1 MADKYITLIDIGTQQ
16 PIKIKVIDNED
27 GTYTLDTK
35 ATLNVGDIQ
44 LGQVELKDSDSTAQ
58 ANIKAAN
65 TARTTAT
72 VVVATQHID
81 ASGQVGGVQ
90 GQVASGAADSGN
102 PVKVGGKYN
111 ASAPTLDDGD
121 RGDLQL
127 NSVSQLVNAG
137 LDNFYVTKCVPG
149 VFNGGVENAR
159 GDDGGT
165 KDGQVLFTVTGDVL
179 LAIYGVCT
187 TLLEGDTSQVSVG
200 LTGNTAL
207 LLPVT
212 TATEIDANE
221 IFMDATPAIGKPIDS
236 LNFYVVGNG
245 VDVIETIATANIT
258 AGDMYYVCLWKSLTL
273 GSGVVSAI

>member
-1 MADKYITLIDIGTQQ
+1 MGSFFKYMG
-16 PIKIKVIDNED
+16 
-27 GTYTLDTK
+27 K
-35 ATLNVGDIQ
+35 ATALARQPARYNSVVPTITDGAAVG
-44 LGQVELKDSDSTAQ
+44 LQV
-58 ANIKAAN
+58 
-65 TARTTAT
+65 TTAG
-72 VVVATQHID
+72 AL
-81 ASGQVGGVQ
+81 VG
-90 GQVASGAADSGN
+90 
-102 PVKVGGKYN
+102 
-111 ASAPTLDDGD
+111 
-121 RGDLQL
+121 
-127 NSVSQLVNAG
+127 AG
-137 LDNFYVTKCVPG
+137 LDNFYITKCSPG
-149 VFNGGVENAR
+149 AFAGNTENAR

-165 KDGQVLFTVTGDVL
+165 KDGQALFTVTGDVL
-179 LAIYGVCT
+179 LGVYGVCT

-258 AGDMYYVCLWKSLTL
+258 AGDMYYVCLWKPLTL